1 MKPRHYAAGVVKFLT
16 DAWVSALDR
25 SARTQ
30 ISSLDGRFVVEYRID
45 DASSDSFV
53 YQICFDERA
62 VTVTSGSSTPATVVL
77 TTDRMT
83 ARRIAT
89 SELSAQAA
97 FMAGLLR
104 LDGDTMALVR
114 NHDALAGLDEIFA
127 GVRSQTEY

>member
-1 MKPRHYAAGVVKFLT
+1 MVKFLT
-16 DAWVSALDR
+16 DAWVSALDH

-30 ISSLDGRFVVEYRID
+30 RSPIDGTFVVEYRID
-45 DASSDSFV
+45 DESSHPFV
-53 YQICFDERA
+53 YQICFDEGA
-62 VTVTSGSSTPATVVL
+62 VTVSSGSSAPATVIL

-97 FMAGLLR
+97 FMAGQVR